1 MNDNS
6 PAFPRSVY
14 EVSIDEDRDVGS
26 PVVTAT
32 ADDQDEG
39 ERTLRVF
46 LSPFSV
52 NVCLCVGLLPSWTNN
67 SLHSGD
73 NYTFQALESE
83 ERSSGHM

>member
-14 EVSIDEDRDVGS
+14 EVSTDEDRDVGS

-39 ERTLRVF
+39 EQILHVF